1 MHTVFSIYC
10 FSITTTVT
18 QKCPSVVLYMSCF
31 CVRHWEKF
39 QKAGLSMI
47 CHCENLPEL
56 IMKCMTSAIL
66 KDSQTSNR
74 GVYMQLIM

>member
-1 MHTVFSIYC
+1 MSQCCVIR
-10 FSITTTVT
+10 
-18 QKCPSVVLYMSCF
+18 VLFLC
-31 CVRHWEKF
+31 ETLGKI

-66 KDSQTSNR
+66 KDPQTSNR